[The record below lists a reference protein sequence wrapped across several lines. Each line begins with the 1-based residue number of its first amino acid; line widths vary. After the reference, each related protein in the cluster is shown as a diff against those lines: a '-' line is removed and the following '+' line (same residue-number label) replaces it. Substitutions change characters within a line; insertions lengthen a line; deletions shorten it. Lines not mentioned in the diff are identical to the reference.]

1 MPTNFSA
8 GPNKLVPEVEVRL
21 RDACEAFPD
30 SDIASWSIS
39 HRDPR
44 VHDAFDRCVA
54 LVKDILH
61 VPDDFEIIF
70 TQGGA
75 TSLFKAW
82 PLNICPTP
90 CFVDVVRTGHWANEA
105 HRGLEEVAAGG
116 VINLGTQFP
125 GWEAVSYQTDWLG
138 SFLYAVSNETVNG
151 TQLRDWGILP
161 HRTPSLII
169 DMSSDIMMQPIPFD
183 RIGMLFAS
191 TQKNLG
197 MTGGFALVIV
207 RKDLLECEPHPLLP
221 APLCFKEQLKHR
233 GGLRN
238 TVNPLG
244 ILSILYTLEWI
255 REQGG
260 VDAMAAQAQ
269 ARAQLLYDTIDGSDG
284 FFEGLAPPELRST
297 ANITFRLRDEARSED
312 FLKFCADNGFV
323 GLKGHAAM
331 VKVAGPHVRASCYI
345 GTTLDEVAELVAA
358 MKGYHQRS

>member
-1 MPTNFSA
+1 
-8 GPNKLVPEVEVRL
+8 
-21 RDACEAFPD
+21 
-30 SDIASWSIS
+30 
-39 HRDPR
+39 
-44 VHDAFDRCVA
+44 
-54 LVKDILH
+54 
-61 VPDDFEIIF
+61 
-70 TQGGA
+70 
-75 TSLFKAW
+75 
-82 PLNICPTP
+82 
-90 CFVDVVRTGHWANEA
+90 
-105 HRGLEEVAAGG
+105 
-116 VINLGTQFP
+116 
-125 GWEAVSYQTDWLG
+125 
-138 SFLYAVSNETVNG
+138 
-151 TQLRDWGILP
+151 
-161 HRTPSLII
+161 
-169 DMSSDIMMQPIPFD
+169 
-183 RIGMLFAS
+183 MLFAS

-260 VDAMAAQAQ
+260 VDAMTAQAQ
-269 ARAQLLYDTIDGSDG
+269 ARAQLLYDIIDGSDG

-331 VKVAGPHVRASCYI
+331 VKVAGPPGRASCYI